1 MSKTLLLADDS
12 STIQR
17 VVELTFAQEDIR
29 VISVADG
36 EQALKSI
43 DRERPDIVLAD
54 VGMPRVDGYSV
65 SSHVKTSATLQHIPV
80 LLLTGAFEPVD
91 EARAKAARCDGVL
104 VKPFEPRALVTRVQE
119 LLNSARAAQDAAA
132 AAAAAPPNGHDAGAP
147 AAPGHAVPTWYK
159 PEPSGSAADRPATPA
174 IDAADLDQKLAG
186 LMRETPA
193 AVASA
198 PPPSA
203 AMPPA
208 PAASS
213 VAPEPLVLDLGSFT
227 PVHGTQPAPLEPK
240 VPEPLELTPMPLSPA
255 STPASPVPELAPV
268 PAAASSA
275 EAEVPA
281 PPAAPASSKVSLSS
295 AFSALLAAEQ
305 AAPPGTAAPAVA
317 DHALEDVVRRVLLND
332 KAVRKLVLDAAER
345 MVKEEIERI
354 KSESESVE
362 GEPGTE

>member
-65 SSHVKTSATLQHIPV
+65 SSHVKRSATLQHIPV

-91 EARAKAARCDGVL
+91 DARAKAAQCDGVL

-119 LLNSARAAQDAAA
+119 LLNSARAAQEA
-132 AAAAAPPNGHDAGAP
+132 AAAAAPPNGRDAATP
-147 AAPGHAVPTWYK
+147 ADPGHAVPSWYK
-159 PEPSGSAADRPATPA
+159 PERPATVVDRPPTPA

-186 LMRETPA
+186 LTHQPPAAAA
-193 AVASA
+193 AVAPTSPA
-198 PPPSA
+198 PA
-203 AMPPA
+203 ATPPA
-208 PAASS
+208 PAAPAA
-213 VAPEPLVLDLGSFT
+213 APEPLVLDLGSFT
-227 PVHGTQPAPLEPK
+227 PVHGPALAANN
-240 VPEPLELTPMPLSPA
+240 PEPLELAPMPRAAA
-255 STPASPVPELAPV
+255 STPPSAVPELSALPGDPPEV
-268 PAAASSA
+268 EGAATESAPAA
-275 EAEVPA
+275 
-281 PPAAPASSKVSLSS
+281 SKVSLSS

-305 AAPPGTAAPAVA
+305 SAPPGAAAPAIA

-354 KSESESVE
+354 KSDADTGE